1 MNWQKSMLA
10 LGLAC
15 ALLHGCASTDPTGG
29 AGHYEIR
36 TDTPMFRYGP
46 AQSFGPD
53 FSLKQGTHVVMVRRD
68 FGYSRVMTDEGQTG
82 YVATEDLIP
91 MAAPKL
97 AARSG
102 GGSNSNNY
110 PGLPPQWQGR
120 TVTPSDGRGGRFA
133 GPVMP
138 TGALFGPGDLP
149 PLPEQGEP
157 GHPANP
163 EKHSTPKPEFR
174 HLKPKP
180 NFRVS
185 IPTPGQSS
193 PAPEPS
199 SPPQDETP
207 KPKFR

>member
-1 MNWQKSMLA
+1 MRWFLKIVTVAVLGS
-10 LGLAC
+10 GLA
-15 ALLHGCASTDPTGG
+15 GCTAVDPSSLV
-29 AGHYEIR
+29 GHYEIR

-53 FSLKQGTHVVMVRRD
+53 FTLKQGTHVVMMRRD

-97 AARSG
+97 AAGRG
-102 GGSNSNNY
+102 TNANNY

-120 TVTPSDGRGGRFA
+120 TVAPSDGRGGRFS
-133 GPVMP
+133 GPVLP
-138 TGALFGPGDLP
+138 TGALFGPGELP
-149 PLPEQGEP
+149 PLPERG
-157 GHPANP
+157 GPATPDNP
-163 EKHSTPKPEFR
+163 QDLKPEFR

-180 NFRVS
+180 NFRIN
-185 IPTPGQSS
+185 IPTPAAQT
-193 PAPEPS
+193 PALEDT
-199 SPPQDETP
+199 Q